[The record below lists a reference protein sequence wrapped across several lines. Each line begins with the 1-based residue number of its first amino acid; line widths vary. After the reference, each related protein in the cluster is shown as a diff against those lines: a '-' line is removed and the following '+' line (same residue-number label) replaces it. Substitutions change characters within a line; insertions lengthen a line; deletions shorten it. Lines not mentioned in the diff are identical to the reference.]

1 METKQHTAKKNKWV
15 NDEIKV
21 EIIKYL
27 EANENGNTTFQYL
40 WDIAK
45 AVPRGMFKAIQV
57 FLKNKKNLKQPS
69 L

>member
-1 METKQHTAKKNKWV
+1 M
-15 NDEIKV
+15 

-27 EANENGNTTFQYL
+27 EANENGNTTFQNL

-57 FLKNKKNLKQPS
+57 FLKNKKDLKQPN